1 MFHTFLAVVA
11 TAPYDKKVFSDEF
24 IDELKKELLE
34 KVKPQDARPLVP
46 IKPGKLVFLSPL
58 NTVALIFL
66 KQIIDFII

>member
-24 IDELKKELLE
+24 IELKKELLE
-34 KVKPQDARPLVP
+34 KVKPQDARPVVP

-66 KQIIDFII
+66 KQIINFII